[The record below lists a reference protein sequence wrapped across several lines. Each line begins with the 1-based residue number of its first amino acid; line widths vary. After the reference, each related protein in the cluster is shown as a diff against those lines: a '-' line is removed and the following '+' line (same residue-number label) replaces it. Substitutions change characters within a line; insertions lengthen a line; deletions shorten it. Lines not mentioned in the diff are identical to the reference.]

1 MTGRPASSPPPAS
14 SASDLTDR
22 QSGERARGPADEP
35 AEDQRQP
42 KGAHSVVKAVVM
54 AGGEGTRLRPMTA
67 NQPKPL
73 LPVVNKPIMEHVLRL
88 LRRHGF
94 AETVVTVHFLASMVR
109 NYFGDGEDYGM
120 SLQYAN
126 EETPLGTAGS
136 VRNAED
142 ALRDEPFLVI
152 SGDALTDMNLT
163 DLVRFHRDSGALV
176 TVGLT
181 RVPDPLEFGIV
192 ISDEDG
198 RIQRFLE
205 KPTWGQVFSD
215 TVNTGIYVMEPE
227 VLKEVQPGEQVDW
240 SSDVFPRLLDRGAPI
255 FGYVADAYW
264 EDVGNFESYLKAQA
278 DVLSGRV
285 QADIEGFER
294 SPGVWVA
301 EGAEVDPDAT
311 LTGPLCIGDYA
322 KIEAGAQ
329 LREYTVVGSNVVVK
343 EGAFLHR
350 AVVHN
355 NVYLGT
361 GTTLRGCVVGKNTDV
376 MASARIE
383 ESAIVGDECVIEPEA
398 YISAG
403 VKIYPFKTIEAG
415 AVVNASV
422 IWESRGQ
429 RTLFGPRGVSGLVN
443 VEITPELCVRL
454 ASAYA
459 STLRKGSVVT
469 TSRDASRAARA
480 LKRAVHGALN
490 ASAINVVDL
499 EAQPLPVARFET
511 ARSEY
516 SGGIAL
522 RTTPGDPQS
531 IDIIFLD
538 EQGADLSEGAQRKL
552 ERVFS
557 RQEYRRA
564 FPGEIAELTYPPRVI
579 EGYTQELLRCVD
591 MSGVR
596 GAGLKVVADCAGGTV
611 SLVLPGLLGRIGV
624 DVLTVNNR
632 LDEASP
638 TQSLAQ
644 VRADMHRLAELVS
657 SARAAFGVRFD
668 PVGERITLVDE
679 RGAMISDDRALL
691 VVLDLIAAERRS
703 GRVALPVTTTRV
715 AEEVSRFHGVQVDW
729 TPTSLYGLYE
739 AAGADDVI
747 FAADGRGGFV
757 VPEFSRCIDGIAAF
771 TRLLGLVA
779 RTRLPLSRIHARIP
793 SAHLLKRSVPTPW
806 AAKGIVMRTVV
817 EAAGDRA
824 LDTTD
829 GVRVIEPERGWVL
842 VLPDPSDAVT
852 HLWAEGTDGD
862 AAQALLD
869 EWAAVVDQAG
879 P

>member
-1 MTGRPASSPPPAS
+1 
-14 SASDLTDR
+14 
-22 QSGERARGPADEP
+22 
-35 AEDQRQP
+35 
-42 KGAHSVVKAVVM
+42 VKAVVM

-94 AETVVTVHFLASMVR
+94 TDTVVTVQFLASMVR
-109 NYFGDGEDYGM
+109 NYFGDGEDFGM
-120 SLQYAN
+120 SLQYAT
-126 EETPLGTAGS
+126 EQTPLGTAGS

-152 SGDALTDMNLT
+152 SGDALTDMDLT
-163 DLVRFHRDSGALV
+163 DLVRFHQDSGALV
-176 TVGLT
+176 TVGLA

-192 ISDEDG
+192 ISDDDG

-227 VLKEVQPGEQVDW
+227 VLKEVESGGSVDW

-255 FGYVADAYW
+255 YGYVAEAYW
-264 EDVGNFESYLKAQA
+264 EDVGTHESYLKAQA

-285 QADIEGFER
+285 QADIDGFEL

-311 LTGPLCIGDYA
+311 LTGPLCVGDYA

-355 NVYLGT
+355 NVYVGT
-361 GTTLRGCVVGKNTDV
+361 GATLRGCVVGKNTDV

-383 ESAIVGDECVIEPEA
+383 ESAVVGDECVIEPEA

-403 VKIYPFKTIEAG
+403 VKVYPFKTIEAG

-454 ASAYA
+454 ANAYA

-538 EQGADLSEGAQRKL
+538 EQGADLSESAQRKL

-579 EGYTQELLRCVD
+579 EAYTQELLRCVD
-591 MSGVR
+591 MTGVR
-596 GAGLKVVADCAGGTV
+596 GAGLKVVADCAGGTA

-638 TQSLAQ
+638 TQTLAQ
-644 VRADMHRLAELVS
+644 VRAGMHRLAELVS
-657 SARAAFGVRFD
+657 SSRAAFGVRFD

-703 GRVALPVTTTRV
+703 GRAALPVTTTRV
-715 AEEVSRFHGVQVDW
+715 AQDVSRYHGVQVDW
-729 TPTSLYGLYE
+729 TPTSLHGLYE
-739 AAGADDVI
+739 AAGGDEVI

-779 RTRLPLSRIHARIP
+779 RTRLPLSQIHARIP

-817 EAAGDRA
+817 EAAADRE

-829 GVRVIEPERGWVL
+829 GVRVIEPDRGWVL

-869 EWAAVVDQAG
+869 EWAAVVEQAG
-879 P
+879 T